1 MARRKE
7 DPPKGSPAWMNTFAD
22 LMNLLLCFFVMLFSM
37 SSVNEEKFEK
47 VIASFQSTFSI
58 LPGGGA
64 SIGEGELIS
73 SGISQLENFD
83 SYYNQ
88 QLSSQSDGQTEE
100 EKDITEAYE
109 QQELEESEDMA
120 QQLENALSQYG
131 IQDDVEVDFNAE
143 YVTLNMNGAL
153 LFDSASAELRDEAY
167 PLVNKLGKI
176 LVTYDNNII
185 EVEGHTDNVPIHS
198 SKYEDNNVLSMY
210 RALAVANYLRDT
222 TTLDPAYIKSSGR
235 GEYVPIADNATPE
248 GRARNRRVEIKIY
261 NSYNSNVS
269 GTSTDDTGTETPADA
284 ALSTETVLGKRVS
297 GDRYAG
303 SSDNRCDCETD
314 RSCERIGREA

>member
-284 ALSTETVLGKRVS
+284 ALSTETVT
-297 GDRYAG
+297 
-303 SSDNRCDCETD
+303 ETP
-314 RSCERIGREA
+314 EAATTGATVEPTEVVNE

>member
-1 MARRKE
+1 
-7 DPPKGSPAWMNTFAD
+7 MNTFAD

-37 SSVNEEKFEK
+37 SNVNEEKFEK

-284 ALSTETVLGKRVS
+284 ALSTETV
-297 GDRYAG
+297 
-303 SSDNRCDCETD
+303 TD
-314 RSCERIGREA
+314 TPEAATTGATVEPTEVVNE

>member
-7 DPPKGSPAWMNTFAD
+7 DPPKGSTAWMNTFAD

-284 ALSTETVLGKRVS
+284 ALSTETV
-297 GDRYAG
+297 
-303 SSDNRCDCETD
+303 TD
-314 RSCERIGREA
+314 TPEAATTGATVEPTEVVNE

>member
-58 LPGGGA
+58 LPGCGA

-284 ALSTETVLGKRVS
+284 ALSTETV
-297 GDRYAG
+297 
-303 SSDNRCDCETD
+303 TD
-314 RSCERIGREA
+314 TPEAATTGATVEPTEVVNE

>member
-131 IQDDVEVDFNAE
+131 IQADVEVDFNAE

-284 ALSTETVLGKRVS
+284 ALSTETV
-297 GDRYAG
+297 
-303 SSDNRCDCETD
+303 TD
-314 RSCERIGREA
+314 TPEAATTGATVEPTEVVNE

>member
-73 SGISQLENFD
+73 SGISQLENFG

-284 ALSTETVLGKRVS
+284 ALSTETV
-297 GDRYAG
+297 
-303 SSDNRCDCETD
+303 TD
-314 RSCERIGREA
+314 TPEAATTGATVEPTEVVNE

>member
-167 PLVNKLGKI
+167 PLINKLGKI

-222 TTLDPAYIKSSGR
+222 TTPDPAYIKSSGR

-248 GRARNRRVEIKIY
+248 GRARNRRVEVKIY

-269 GTSTDDTGTETPADA
+269 GTSTDDTGTETPVDA
-284 ALSTETVLGKRVS
+284 ALSTETV
-297 GDRYAG
+297 
-303 SSDNRCDCETD
+303 TD
-314 RSCERIGREA
+314 TPEAATTGATVEPTEVVNE

>member
-1 MARRKE
+1 
-7 DPPKGSPAWMNTFAD
+7 MNTFAD

-261 NSYNSNVS
+261 NSYNSNVN

-284 ALSTETVLGKRVS
+284 ALSTETV
-297 GDRYAG
+297 
-303 SSDNRCDCETD
+303 TD
-314 RSCERIGREA
+314 TPEAATTGATVEPTEVVNE

>member
-222 TTLDPAYIKSSGR
+222 TTLDPAYIKSVCG

-284 ALSTETVLGKRVS
+284 ALSTETV
-297 GDRYAG
+297 
-303 SSDNRCDCETD
+303 TD
-314 RSCERIGREA
+314 TPEAATTGATVEPTEVVNE

>member
-153 LFDSASAELRDEAY
+153 LFESASAELRDEAY

-284 ALSTETVLGKRVS
+284 ALSTETV
-297 GDRYAG
+297 
-303 SSDNRCDCETD
+303 TD
-314 RSCERIGREA
+314 TPEAATTGATVEPTEVVNE

>member
-47 VIASFQSTFSI
+47 VIASFQSTFSL

-248 GRARNRRVEIKIY
+248 GRARNLRVEIKIY

-284 ALSTETVLGKRVS
+284 ALSTETV
-297 GDRYAG
+297 
-303 SSDNRCDCETD
+303 TD
-314 RSCERIGREA
+314 TPEAATTGATVEPTEVVNG

>member
-1 MARRKE
+1 
-7 DPPKGSPAWMNTFAD
+7 MNTFAD

-88 QLSSQSDGQTEE
+88 QLSSQSE
-100 EKDITEAYE
+100 
-109 QQELEESEDMA
+109 
-120 QQLENALSQYG
+120 
-131 IQDDVEVDFNAE
+131 
-143 YVTLNMNGAL
+143 
-153 LFDSASAELRDEAY
+153 
-167 PLVNKLGKI
+167 I

-284 ALSTETVLGKRVS
+284 ALSTETV
-297 GDRYAG
+297 
-303 SSDNRCDCETD
+303 TD
-314 RSCERIGREA
+314 TPEAATTGATVEPTEVVNE

>member
-198 SKYEDNNVLSMY
+198 SKNEDNNVLSMY

-284 ALSTETVLGKRVS
+284 ALSTETV
-297 GDRYAG
+297 
-303 SSDNRCDCETD
+303 TD
-314 RSCERIGREA
+314 TPEAATTGATVEPTEVVNE

>member
-185 EVEGHTDNVPIHS
+185 EVEGYTDNVPIHS

-284 ALSTETVLGKRVS
+284 ALSTETV
-297 GDRYAG
+297 
-303 SSDNRCDCETD
+303 TD
-314 RSCERIGREA
+314 TPEAATTGATVEPTEVVNE

>member
-284 ALSTETVLGKRVS
+284 ALSTETV
-297 GDRYAG
+297 
-303 SSDNRCDCETD
+303 TD
-314 RSCERIGREA
+314 TPEAATTGATVEPTEVVNK

>member
-185 EVEGHTDNVPIHS
+185 EVEGHTDNVPLHS

-284 ALSTETVLGKRVS
+284 ALSTETV
-297 GDRYAG
+297 
-303 SSDNRCDCETD
+303 TD
-314 RSCERIGREA
+314 TPEAATTGATVEPTEVVNE

>member
-284 ALSTETVLGKRVS
+284 ALSTQTV
-297 GDRYAG
+297 
-303 SSDNRCDCETD
+303 TD
-314 RSCERIGREA
+314 TPEAATTGATVEPTEVVNE

>member
-1 MARRKE
+1 
-7 DPPKGSPAWMNTFAD
+7 MNTFAD
-22 LMNLLLCFFVMLFSM
+22 LMNLLLCSFVMLFSM
-37 SSVNEEKFEK
+37 SSVTEEKFEK

-248 GRARNRRVEIKIY
+248 GRARNRRVEIKIKNKY
-261 NSYNSNVS
+261 NTKQS

-284 ALSTETVLGKRVS
+284 ALSTETV
-297 GDRYAG
+297 
-303 SSDNRCDCETD
+303 TD
-314 RSCERIGREA
+314 TPEAATTGATVEPTEVVNE

>member
-284 ALSTETVLGKRVS
+284 ALSTETV
-297 GDRYAG
+297 
-303 SSDNRCDCETD
+303 TD
-314 RSCERIGREA
+314 TPEAATTGATVEPTEVVNG

>member
-88 QLSSQSDGQTEE
+88 QLNSQSDGQTEE

-248 GRARNRRVEIKIY
+248 GRARNRRVEVKIY

-284 ALSTETVLGKRVS
+284 ALSTETV
-297 GDRYAG
+297 
-303 SSDNRCDCETD
+303 TD
-314 RSCERIGREA
+314 TPEAATTGATVEPTEVVNE

>member
-88 QLSSQSDGQTEE
+88 QLSSQSDGQTEK

-153 LFDSASAELRDEAY
+153 LFDSASAELRGEAY

-284 ALSTETVLGKRVS
+284 ALSTETV
-297 GDRYAG
+297 
-303 SSDNRCDCETD
+303 TD
-314 RSCERIGREA
+314 TPEAATTGATVEPTEVVNE

>member
-143 YVTLNMNGAL
+143 YVTLNMSGAL

-284 ALSTETVLGKRVS
+284 ALSTETV
-297 GDRYAG
+297 
-303 SSDNRCDCETD
+303 TD
-314 RSCERIGREA
+314 TPEAATTGATVEPTEVVNE

>member
-22 LMNLLLCFFVMLFSM
+22 LMNLLLCFFVLLFSM

-284 ALSTETVLGKRVS
+284 ALSTETV
-297 GDRYAG
+297 
-303 SSDNRCDCETD
+303 TD
-314 RSCERIGREA
+314 TPEAATTGATVEPTEVVNE

>member
-167 PLVNKLGKI
+167 PLVNKLGNI

-284 ALSTETVLGKRVS
+284 ALSTETV
-297 GDRYAG
+297 
-303 SSDNRCDCETD
+303 TD
-314 RSCERIGREA
+314 TPEAATTGATVEPTEVVNE

>member
-284 ALSTETVLGKRVS
+284 ALSTETV
-297 GDRYAG
+297 
-303 SSDNRCDCETD
+303 TD
-314 RSCERIGREA
+314 TPEAATTGATVEPTEVMNE

>member
-167 PLVNKLGKI
+167 PLINKLGKI

-210 RALAVANYLRDT
+210 RALAVASYLRDT

-248 GRARNRRVEIKIY
+248 GRARNRRVEVKIY

-284 ALSTETVLGKRVS
+284 ALSTETV
-297 GDRYAG
+297 
-303 SSDNRCDCETD
+303 TD
-314 RSCERIGREA
+314 TPEAATTGATVEPTEVVNE

>member
-222 TTLDPAYIKSSGR
+222 PPREPPYIQSSGR
-235 GEYVPIADNATPE
+235 GEHVPMAENATPE

-284 ALSTETVLGKRVS
+284 ALSTETV
-297 GDRYAG
+297 
-303 SSDNRCDCETD
+303 TD
-314 RSCERIGREA
+314 TPEAATTGATVEPTEVVNE

>member
-248 GRARNRRVEIKIY
+248 GRERNRRVEIKIY

-284 ALSTETVLGKRVS
+284 ALSTETV
-297 GDRYAG
+297 
-303 SSDNRCDCETD
+303 TD
-314 RSCERIGREA
+314 TPEAATTGATVEPTEVVNE

>member
-100 EKDITEAYE
+100 EKDSTEAYE
-109 QQELEESEDMA
+109 RQELEESEDMA

-284 ALSTETVLGKRVS
+284 ALSTETV
-297 GDRYAG
+297 
-303 SSDNRCDCETD
+303 TD
-314 RSCERIGREA
+314 TPEAATTGATVEPTEVVNE

>member
-109 QQELEESEDMA
+109 QQELEESENMA

-284 ALSTETVLGKRVS
+284 ALSTETV
-297 GDRYAG
+297 
-303 SSDNRCDCETD
+303 TD
-314 RSCERIGREA
+314 TPEAATTGATVEPTEVVNG

>member
-120 QQLENALSQYG
+120 QQLENAISQYG

-167 PLVNKLGKI
+167 PLINKLGKI

-222 TTLDPAYIKSSGR
+222 TTLNPAYIKSSGR

-269 GTSTDDTGTETPADA
+269 ETSTDDTGAETPAETPADA
-284 ALSTETVLGKRVS
+284 ALSTETV
-297 GDRYAG
+297 
-303 SSDNRCDCETD
+303 TD
-314 RSCERIGREA
+314 TPEAATTGATVEPTEVVNE

>member
-167 PLVNKLGKI
+167 PVVFKLGKI
-176 LVTYDNNII
+176 LVNYDNNII

-284 ALSTETVLGKRVS
+284 ALSTETV
-297 GDRYAG
+297 
-303 SSDNRCDCETD
+303 TD
-314 RSCERIGREA
+314 TPEAATTGATVEPTEVVNE

>member
-1 MARRKE
+1 
-7 DPPKGSPAWMNTFAD
+7 MNTFAD

-109 QQELEESEDMA
+109 QQELEESENMA

-284 ALSTETVLGKRVS
+284 ALSTETV
-297 GDRYAG
+297 
-303 SSDNRCDCETD
+303 TD
-314 RSCERIGREA
+314 TPEAATTGATVEPTEVVNE